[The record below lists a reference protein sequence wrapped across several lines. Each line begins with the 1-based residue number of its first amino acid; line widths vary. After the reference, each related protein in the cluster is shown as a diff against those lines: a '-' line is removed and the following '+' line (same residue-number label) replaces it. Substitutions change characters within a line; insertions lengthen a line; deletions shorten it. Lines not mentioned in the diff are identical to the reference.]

1 MSTNVRITPTPN
13 FQTSWPDPSG
23 VIFIRSDSSLGEL
36 ALDAMIDSCKLTE
49 QL

>member
-1 MSTNVRITPTPN
+1 MNTNVRITLTLY

-36 ALDAMIDSCKLTE
+36 DLDAMIDGCELTK